1 MVNLLDSDCV
11 LCTLYNCWRIVKT
24 IQLIW
29 CIAVCLVQCSKRS
42 ARVGI
47 GEPGGGTGGLSHPT
61 DTSHPSLPA
70 MIIRMKITMMMMRVK
85 MVNIIVIMMK
95 VIRMIIRMKITMMMM
110 KTFVVVK
117 MVNIIIMR

>member
-1 MVNLLDSDCV
+1 MVNLLDSDCA

-70 MIIRMKITMMMMRVK
+70 MIIRMRRRRRMMM
-85 MVNIIVIMMK
+85 
-95 VIRMIIRMKITMMMM
+95 MIIRMKRRRR
-110 KTFVVVK
+110 
-117 MVNIIIMR
+117 MVIIYG

>member
-1 MVNLLDSDCV
+1 MVNLLDSDCA

-70 MIIRMKITMMMMRVK
+70 MIIRMKITMMMM
-85 MVNIIVIMMK
+85 N
-95 VIRMIIRMKITMMMM
+95 
-110 KTFVVVK
+110 TFVVVK

>member
-1 MVNLLDSDCV
+1 MVNLLDSDCA

-29 CIAVCLVQCSKRS
+29 CIAVCLVECSKRS

-47 GEPGGGTGGLSHPT
+47 GGGTGGLSHPT

-70 MIIRMKITMMMMRVK
+70 MIIRMRRMKMMM
-85 MVNIIVIMMK
+85 
-95 VIRMIIRMKITMMMM
+95 MIIRMKRRRGMAKAM
-110 KTFVVVK
+110 
-117 MVNIIIMR
+117 IIRSTR

>member
-1 MVNLLDSDCV
+1 MVNLLDSDCA
-11 LCTLYNCWRIVKT
+11 LCTLHNCWRIVKT

-70 MIIRMKITMMMMRVK
+70 MIIRMRRMMM
-85 MVNIIVIMMK
+85 
-95 VIRMIIRMKITMMMM
+95 ITILLLL
-110 KTFVVVK
+110 FIL
-117 MVNIIIMR
+117 IIIIILLILIIMAGSEG